1 MSMELYVISPK
12 RLDTIQEWQKAINE
26 FQFPIRLSE
35 DVDFEKTSG
44 FLPVLLNGKLSG
56 FECDHW
62 TIDDI
67 KESLSF
73 HHIALDPNLKHVLAF
88 RWGGNFDELICA
100 TQASTAYA
108 LATGGLIFDPQEGE
122 MLSNEK
128 SLELAKNVEKEVE
141 FLRSLP

>member
-12 RLDTIQEWQKAINE
+12 RLDTIQEWQKAVNE

-73 HHIALDPNLKHVLAF
+73 HHIALDPILKHVLAF

>member
-26 FQFPIRLSE
+26 FQFSIKISE

-44 FLPVLLNGKLSG
+44 FLPLLLNGKLSG

-62 TIDDI
+62 AINDM

-73 HHIALDPNLKHVLAF
+73 HHIALDPSWKHVLAF

-100 TQASTAYA
+100 TQASIAYA
-108 LATGGLIFDPQEGE
+108 IATGGLIFDPQEGE
-122 MLSNEK
+122 IFSNEK
-128 SLELAKNVEKEVE
+128 SLQLAKNIEKEVE

>member
-1 MSMELYVISPK
+1 MELYVISPK
-12 RLDTIQEWQKAINE
+12 RLDTIQEWQKAVNE

-35 DVDFEKTSG
+35 DVDFERTSG

>member
-1 MSMELYVISPK
+1 MELYVISPK